1 MSHITESELSQ
12 RLNKANQQIEIGARY
27 RHSKTGAIITV
38 LDIALLE
45 ASEQPAVIY
54 RHEEGA
60 KLVWVR
66 AVDVF
71 MSLDEIDG
79 QKIPKFIKI
88 EEKTNEIT

>member
-1 MSHITESELSQ
+1 MSHITESELLQ
-12 RLNKANQQIEIGARY
+12 RIDKANQQIEIGARY
-27 RHSKTGAIITV
+27 SHSKTGAIVTV

-45 ASEQPAVIY
+45 DSEQSAVIY

-79 QKIPKFIKI
+79 QRVPKFVKV
-88 EEKTNEIT
+88 

>member
-1 MSHITESELSQ
+1 MGHISELELLK
-12 RLNKANQQIEIGARY
+12 RLAKANQQVEIGVRY
-27 RHSKTGAIITV
+27 RHSKTGAIVTV

-71 MSLDEIDG
+71 ISLDEIDG
-79 QKIPKFIKI
+79 QKVLKFVKI
-88 EEKTNEIT
+88 EEKNR